1 MEQYKPHIDQRI
13 QDNDNHVNAVCQYL
27 SDITMRDYSEPYI
40 ALAIENKSLKKQ
52 QFAIYTPPGR
62 ADIDTLSDVLAG
74 AYPPEGENYLADAV
88 CDLSMILK
96 KTESVQPVDTDHA
109 AVLNKAIDLQTELLD
124 IYNYALLRVT
134 AKAVMMSRAA
144 G

>member
-1 MEQYKPHIDQRI
+1 MDQYKPHIDQHI
-13 QDNDNHVNAVCQYL
+13 QDNDDPIGAVCQYL
-27 SDITMRDYSEPYI
+27 SDITMRDYNAPYV
-40 ALAIENKSLKKQ
+40 ALAIENQSLKKC

-62 ADIDTLSDVLAG
+62 ADMDTLSDVLVG
-74 AYPPEGENYLADAV
+74 AYPLEGENYLADAV
-88 CDLSMILK
+88 CDLLMILK
-96 KTESVQPVDTDHA
+96 KTESIQPVDADHA

-124 IYNYALLRVT
+124 IYNYALLRTT

>member
-13 QDNDNHVNAVCQYL
+13 QDNDDPVGAVCQYL
-27 SDITMRDYSEPYI
+27 SDITMHDYSEPYI
-40 ALAIENKSLKKQ
+40 ALAIENESLKKR

-62 ADIDTLSDVLAG
+62 ADMDTLSDALVG

-88 CDLSMILK
+88 CDLSMILR
-96 KTESVQPVDTDHA
+96 KTESVQPVNTDHA

>member
-1 MEQYKPHIDQRI
+1 MDQYKPHIDQRI
-13 QDNDNHVNAVCQYL
+13 QDNDNPMNAVCQYL
-27 SDITMRDYSEPYI
+27 SDITVRDYSEPYI
-40 ALAIENKSLKKQ
+40 ALAIENESLKKQ

-62 ADIDTLSDVLAG
+62 ADIDTLSDVLIG

-88 CDLSMILK
+88 SDLSMIIK
-96 KTESVQPVDTDHA
+96 KTESIQPVDTDHA
-109 AVLNKAIDLQTELLD
+109 AVLNKAILLQTELLD

-144 G
+144 V

>member
-13 QDNDNHVNAVCQYL
+13 QDNDNPVNAVCQYL
-27 SDITMRDYSEPYI
+27 SDITMRDYSAPYI
-40 ALAIENKSLKKQ
+40 ALAIENESLEKQ

-62 ADIDTLSDVLAG
+62 ADIDTLSDVLVG
-74 AYPPEGENYLADAV
+74 AYPLEGENHLADAAS
-88 CDLSMILK
+88 DLLMILN
-96 KTESVQPVDTDHA
+96 KTESIQPVDTDHA
-109 AVLNKAIDLQTELLD
+109 AVLDKAVRLQTELLD